1 MNVVV
6 VVGAVLH
13 KLLSQQLTFP
23 RFKTGRLDRLDT
35 AVQMFSDMQPLTGT
49 EVLIPDGTV
58 DKNHHFRF
66 FIFIETILLKSERSI
81 ERRFKQKPS
90 TACNYNIYQQGVF
103 YQWVCKVFFSRSSLI
118 KLASLFRQCNSD
130 S

>member
-6 VVGAVLH
+6 VVGAVLN
-13 KLLSQQLTFP
+13 KMLSQQLTFP

-66 FIFIETILLKSERSI
+66 FIFIETIFLLFCSNQKEV
-81 ERRFKQKPS
+81 FKDALSKNLLQHVITTFTS
-90 TACNYNIYQQGVF
+90 
-103 YQWVCKVFFSRSSLI
+103 KVYFTIGFVRCFF
-118 KLASLFRQCNSD
+118 
-130 S
+130 